1 MLIDSFGIMVKTPP
15 YQKRGKCGHFMPQ
28 FDSHLACF
36 GCRSKCK
43 GQDPC
48 AQGAKV
54 NQCAACS
61 TLSDQQWTHLR
72 ESFAKR
78 SFYRH
83 RTGSHEDNVE
93 PETDEEP
100 VFTGE
105 DLGQVDDTLFNL
117 EPEQAGNMAPVTG
130 ISPLTQPSSAS
141 LPATSFPANTGPVQ
155 QSSDSSP
162 ALFRA
167 PDPVL
172 TQDTVSTGQTPSRR
186 GDRTYFPT
194 FSMPQPQRTATP
206 IDILQTP
213 RTQLLKSHLEKQNF
227 ELMHKL
233 QRKNEEQMRD
243 ISTQLQTGLQ
253 AFLQLSMEN
262 MFNRFAPTQTNPAPQ
277 ASTAQLHIVSITP
290 LSAVPAA
297 NKSEEPMDET
307 PAQPAPA
314 IKKGLA
320 NVKGS
325 SAIATQSLQ
334 AVASHIQMPSAPPQ
348 LTTVPP
354 SAQPTVAPTNLP
366 STTAKLQSPLQV
378 LEQEEYGADSS
389 ASSFTS
395 PRSEEPTDTGEQAA
409 PPNLPFRELVQKVR
423 EFLSIPDPAAEEHY
437 KPGSALG
444 RDPLL
449 LLQEKAGRP
458 PSIKLPMVSDLS
470 RLQTA
475 QDEAVKPS
483 TSSTLDMGK
492 FPTIPPHKG
501 SWYNVVDE
509 KYSQTPQVVPQAFS
523 NIAKPGYRSGP
534 PATVQQKELVKLEYI
549 TRENISIANFLS
561 NIGMASESC
570 LNNLRVSRDQQE
582 KLFDQLRTTQDAPTR
597 DQILLQLYQITQQEA
612 TQMQFMLDISRS
624 MSKAY
629 ADLVANF
636 ISSLTNLVL
645 LRREAYLRHAHPNLD
660 AFRLRNLRSATASG
674 GDLFDR
680 TLMQEYE
687 QHLIG
692 LGVKPVSKKDRFH
705 PYKKPK
711 RGRGGQCQQQQGLFY
726 QPMPAPQYM
735 VQQPFFS
742 HLHQGGR
749 RGGRGGRR
757 GRGRGGNFHSGKQQ
771 QQPLQ

>member
-1 MLIDSFGIMVKTPP
+1 MVKTPP

-28 FDSHLACF
+28 SDSHLTCF
-36 GCRSKCK
+36 GCRTKCK

-48 AQGAKV
+48 AKGAKV
-54 NQCAACS
+54 DQCAACS
-61 TLSDQQWTHLR
+61 TLTEEQWIPLC
-72 ESFAKR
+72 ECFSKR
-78 SFYRH
+78 SSYRQ
-83 RTGSHEDNVE
+83 RSGSQDENLE

-100 VFTGE
+100 AFTGE
-105 DLGQVDDTLFNL
+105 DLGQVDDTLLDL
-117 EPEQAGNMAPVTG
+117 EPEQTGNIAPVTG
-130 ISPLTQPSSAS
+130 ISPLNNQPSSAS
-141 LPATSFPANTGPVQ
+141 LPVMSFPATGPVQ
-155 QSSDSSP
+155 QSSDSS

-172 TQDTVSTGQTPSRR
+172 TQDTISTGQTPSRHISR
-186 GDRTYFPT
+186 MSFT
-194 FSMPQPQRTATP
+194 MPQPQRTTA
-206 IDILQTP
+206 IDIPQTP
-213 RTQLLKSHLEKQNF
+213 RTQLLKSHLEQQNF

-253 AFLQLSMEN
+253 AFLQQSMEN
-262 MFNRFAPTQTNPAPQ
+262 MFNRLAPTPTPAPQ
-277 ASTAQLHIVSITP
+277 ASAQPHIVSITP

-297 NKSEEPMDET
+297 SKSEEPMDAT
-307 PAQPAPA
+307 PSQPPLA

-334 AVASHIQMPSAPPQ
+334 AVASHIQVPSAPTQ
-348 LTTVPP
+348 TTTVSP
-354 SAQPTVAPTNLP
+354 SAQPTVAPP
-366 STTAKLQSPLQV
+366 SISSTTAKLQSPLQV
-378 LEQEEYGADSS
+378 LEQEEYGAESS

-470 RLQTA
+470 HLQTA

-492 FPTIPPHKG
+492 FPAIPPHKG

-509 KYSQTPQVVPQAFS
+509 KYLQTPQVVPQAFS
-523 NIAKPGYRSGP
+523 NIAKPGYRSGS
-534 PATVQQKELVKLEYI
+534 PATVQQKELVKLEYM

-561 NIGMASESC
+561 TFGMASESC

-582 KLFDQLRTTQDAPTR
+582 KLFDQLRTTQDAPIR

-612 TQMQFMLDISRS
+612 AQMQFMLDISRS

-645 LRREAYLRHAHPNLD
+645 LRRDAYLRHAHPNLD
-660 AFRLRNLRSATASG
+660 AFRLRNLRSATVSG

-687 QHLIG
+687 QHHIG

-711 RGRGGQCQQQQGLFY
+711 RGRGGQRQQQQGLFY

-735 VQQPFFS
+735 VKQPFFS
-742 HLHQGGR
+742 HPHQGGR

-757 GRGRGGNFHSGKQQ
+757 GRGRGGNFHPGKQQ
-771 QQPLQ
+771 QQPPQ